1 MDLTANQQLR
11 LAVVAG
17 DYTACEAAFTRGAT
31 DFDWAL
37 YEAAR
42 GGHRDLCELAAQF
55 AQQNANW
62 GATNFDEMLHE
73 AAYGGHRDLCELAK
87 SWGATNFNR
96 MLIWAVDAD
105 LKKLAKYW
113 QACKADSTLPA
124 WVSLFGLLIIND
136 GYFTLAAQT
145 SPEHVRWFK
154 IISQL
159 PLELQAVVCFRCHGL
174 TQEPIITAQKI
185 DNGGRWLFPE

>member
-1 MDLTANQQLR
+1 
-11 LAVVAG
+11 
-17 DYTACEAAFTRGAT
+17 
-31 DFDWAL
+31 
-37 YEAAR
+37 
-42 GGHRDLCELAAQF
+42 
-55 AQQNANW
+55 
-62 GATNFDEMLHE
+62 
-73 AAYGGHRDLCELAK
+73 
-87 SWGATNFNR
+87 